1 MGRMSE
7 LQMTIDEMLID
18 GMTPQAISTRLNVPL
33 QWVIACEDA
42 LFNDPYQY
50 ADECADA
57 DAIAYGEM
65 M

>member
-7 LQMTIDEMLID
+7 LQIRIDEMLID
-18 GMTPQAISTRLNVPL
+18 GMTPNLIAERLKVPL

-42 LFNDPYQY
+42 LFHDPYQY

>member
-7 LQMTIDEMLID
+7 LQITIDEMLID
-18 GMTPQAISTRLNVPL
+18 GITPQTIAERLRVPL
-33 QWVIACEDA
+33 SWVVACEDA

-65 M
+65 